1 MKRKYLNFA
10 GILLA
15 GTLLFA
21 SPAYAATVEYD
32 NLRQLLIDGNLDLQ
46 DTTDTFYTNIS
57 NYENMIAELTDERD
71 YMKLKKEQ
79 SDDDDEAKQQY
90 SKNASSLSSAIERL
104 RKQLDRQTSN
114 SSYLT
119 LNKAIDSYTMTAQTL
134 MNTYKQKV
142 LNMNAKEKTTAAAQ
156 KNYETVLLKYEAGAA
171 TDADVMT
178 ASDQLMQAQNLLS
191 SYQQEASDLR
201 FQLLSML
208 GITDSEDVTIG
219 DIPSLDVSLID
230 AIDFESDL
238 TKAVNNSTSVK
249 NVRHTNA
256 GSMGEIDA
264 KETSETAAV
273 GTQTASF
280 TDTYQQLLAER
291 TSYEAALDAFASAEI
306 SYNTLNL
313 KKQAG
318 MLSEADYL
326 TGEASYLEALAQKE
340 TASMN
345 LYQAYQDYQWELIG
359 LGNSQSQGGM

>member
-57 NYENMIAELTDERD
+57 NYETMIADLTEERD
-71 YMKLKKEQ
+71 YMRLMKEQ
-79 SDDDDEAKQQY
+79 SSDDDSKQEY

-104 RKQLDRQTSN
+104 RKQLKRQTSN

-119 LNKAIDSYTMTAQTL
+119 LDKAIDSYTMTAQTL

-142 LNMNAKEKTTAAAQ
+142 LNMNAKEKTAAAAQ
-156 KNYETVLLKYEAGAA
+156 KNYETVLLKFEAGSA
-171 TDADVMT
+171 TDADVMN
-178 ASDQLMQAQNLLS
+178 ASDQLLQAQNQLS
-191 SYQQEASDLR
+191 SYRQEASDLR

-208 GITDSEDVTIG
+208 GITDSADVTIG
-219 DIPSLDVSLID
+219 DIPELDLSLID
-230 AIDFESDL
+230 AIDFDSDL
-238 TKAVNNSTSVK
+238 VKAVNNSTSVK
-249 NVRHTNA
+249 NVRHSNA
-256 GSMGEIDA
+256 ASTAQIEA

-280 TDTYQQLLAER
+280 TDTYQQRLAER
-291 TSYEAALDAFASAEI
+291 TSYEAAMDAYASAEI
-306 SYNTLNL
+306 SYNTLQL
-313 KKQAG
+313 KKKAG

-359 LGNSQSQGGM
+359 LGNSQSQGGR